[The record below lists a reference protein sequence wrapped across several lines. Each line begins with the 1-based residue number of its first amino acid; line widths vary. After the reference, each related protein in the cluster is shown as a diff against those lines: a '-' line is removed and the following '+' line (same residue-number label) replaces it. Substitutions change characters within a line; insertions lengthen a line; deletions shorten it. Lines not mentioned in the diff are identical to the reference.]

1 MIKDKRIVAQTR
13 RAKRKAKHSAKR
25 KGRMDWRT
33 LRKGKTK

>member
-1 MIKDKRIVAQTR
+1 MKLDKTIIAKQR
-13 RAKRKAKHSAKR
+13 RAKRKAKHTAKR

>member
-13 RAKRKAKHSAKR
+13 RAKRKAKHVAKR

>member
-1 MIKDKRIVAQTR
+1 MKLDKRIIVQTC